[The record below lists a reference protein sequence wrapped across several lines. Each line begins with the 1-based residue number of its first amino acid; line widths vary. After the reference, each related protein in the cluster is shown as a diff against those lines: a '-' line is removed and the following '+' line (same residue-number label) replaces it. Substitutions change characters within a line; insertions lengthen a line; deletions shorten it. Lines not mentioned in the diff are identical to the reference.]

1 MEVIRKK
8 LGGLKK
14 KLDVA
19 EKQAN
24 DAEEELN
31 SINLKAEAVSNSV
44 YASDVV

>member
-19 EKQAN
+19 EGQAN
-24 DAEEELN
+24 DTEEELN
-31 SINLKAEAVSNSV
+31 AINLKADNVSYSV
-44 YASDVV
+44 FLFY